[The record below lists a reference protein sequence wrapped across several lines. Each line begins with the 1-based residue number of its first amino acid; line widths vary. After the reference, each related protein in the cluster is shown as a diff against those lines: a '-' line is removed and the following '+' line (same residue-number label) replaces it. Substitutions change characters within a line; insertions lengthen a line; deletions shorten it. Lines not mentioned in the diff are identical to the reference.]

1 MRSRHRLARA
11 NGLLFVSSALLLT
24 SCGGSNSTPP
34 PPPVAP
40 SIATQPTGQTVTA
53 GQRASFSVAATGTA
67 PLSYQWQKNGA
78 NIVGATSAS
87 YTSPATT
94 TPDSGS
100 TFRAVVSNTAGTA
113 TSAAANLAVN
123 AAPQFHLMGIQQS
136 PFPSDFLTVS
146 DSGQNTALRVNL
158 PKPDCNARPSDCQ
171 DIDLLNQLDGFSA
184 QTRLEIPFDG
194 AIDSTTVNSSTVF
207 FVSLGDVVAGGA
219 AGGKRVGV
227 NQVVWDPAS
236 STLFVE
242 SDELLEQ
249 HTRYVALVTTG
260 VKDTNGKPV
269 VPPMEF
275 TQFLSPQFV
284 PPDPQTA
291 AYHTELI
298 TSLANNALASVPSV
312 SIVAA
317 TVFTTQSVTSFLEKV
332 RNQIKAAMPAP
343 ADFLLGTMGERTVFA
358 KSAVS
363 SIVFNQQ
370 DLQDTTAPNA
380 FSQPR
385 MNLALLDLV
394 LSSVGTIAFGKYK
407 SPDYQIAPGVLPDLP
422 THSGV
427 PQAQQIADIYFT
439 LFVPASA
446 KPATG
451 WPVAIFGHGG
461 GANKNQAPLR
471 VASIMA
477 AHGIA
482 TIAINAVGHGGGPLG
497 NLVVTAGGTSVTL
510 PAGGRT
516 VDVNGNGV
524 FEPQEGLFATALC
537 GLSCLSPGPR
547 SILVVRD
554 GRRQSTVDL
563 MQLVRVIQVGV
574 DVDGDGIADL
584 DPMRVYYFGGSFGGT
599 GGVMFLA
606 VEPDVHAGVPVV
618 FGGHT
623 VDEMRLSSGERDVLG
638 SLVYGRTPSLLNGGT
653 PDLVNDIFPFNDNL
667 PLRNQPPVINT
678 VAGAIEIQEL
688 ESRMRWVQMSGVP
701 AASAPYL
708 RREPLAGSSPKSV
721 IMQFAKGDIS
731 LPNPNST
738 ATLRAG
744 QLADRTTY
752 FRNDLAFAA
761 NPNFDKDPHN
771 FLFQVTFNL
780 DPGVIQVAVEAQTQI
795 AVFFASDGQMV
806 VDPDGPGPLFEVPIV
821 GPLPENLNYIP

>member
-1 MRSRHRLARA
+1 MRGSTVA
-11 NGLLFVSSALLLT
+11 NTLLFVGSALLLT
-24 SCGGSNSTPP
+24 SCGGGNSTPP

-40 SIATQPTGQTVTA
+40 SITTQPTSQTVTA
-53 GQRASFSVAATGTA
+53 GQTGSFSVAATGTA

-78 NIVGATSAS
+78 NIVGATTAS
-87 YTSPATT
+87 YTTPVTT
-94 TPDSGS
+94 SSDSAS
-100 TFRAVVSNTAGTA
+100 TFQALVSNTAGTA
-113 TSAAANLAVN
+113 TSAAATLTVN
-123 AAPQFHLMGIQQS
+123 AAPQFHLTGMQQS
-136 PFPSDFLTVS
+136 PFPSDFFTVS

-171 DIDLLNQLDGFSA
+171 DIDVINHLDGFSA

-194 AIDSTTVNSSTVF
+194 AIDPSTVNGSTVF
-207 FVSLGDVVAGGA
+207 FVSLGDVVPGGA
-219 AGGKRVGV
+219 PGGNRIGV

-260 VKDTNGKPV
+260 IKDTNGKPV
-269 VPPMEF
+269 VTSAEF

-291 AYHTELI
+291 AYHTELVA
-298 TSLANNALASVPSV
+298 SLANNALASVPPS
-312 SIVAA
+312 SIAA
-317 TVFTTQSVTSFLEKV
+317 AAVFTTQSVTSFLEKV
-332 RNQIKAAMPAP
+332 RDQIKAATPAP
-343 ADFLLGTMGERTVFA
+343 ADFLLGTMVERTVFA

-363 SIVFNQQ
+363 SIVFNQE
-370 DLQDTTAPNA
+370 DTTAPT

-385 MNLALLDLV
+385 MNLALLDV
-394 LSSVGTIAFGKYK
+394 APSSVGTIAFGKYK

-422 THSGV
+422 TRTGV
-427 PQAQQIADIYFT
+427 PQAQQTADIYFT
-439 LFVPASA
+439 LFLPASA

-461 GANKNQAPLR
+461 GADKNQAPLR

-516 VDVNGNGV
+516 VDVNGDGI
-524 FEPQEGLFATALC
+524 FDSQEGLFATALC
-537 GLSCLSPGPR
+537 GPSCLSPGPR

-584 DPMRVYYFGGSFGGT
+584 DPMRVYYFGASFGGT
-599 GGVMFLA
+599 GGVIFLA

-623 VDEMRLSSGERDVLG
+623 VDELRLSSGERDVLG
-638 SLVYGRTPSLLNGGT
+638 SLLYGRTPSLLNARP
-653 PDLVNDIFPFNDNL
+653 PDLVNDIFPFNDNM
-667 PLRNQPPVINT
+667 PLRNQPPVVNT

-688 ESRMRWVQMSGVP
+688 EGRMRWVQMSGVP
-701 AASAPYL
+701 AANAPYL

-731 LPNPNST
+731 LPNPDST

-744 QLADRTTY
+744 HLADRTTY

-780 DPGVIQVAVEAQTQI
+780 DPGVVQVAVEAQTQI

-806 VDPDGPGPLFEVPIV
+806 VDPDGSGPLFEVPIA
-821 GPLPENLNYIP
+821 GPLPEDLNFIP

>member
-1 MRSRHRLARA
+1 MRRSSVT
-11 NGLLFVSSALLLT
+11 NTILFVGSALLLT
-24 SCGGSNSTPP
+24 SFSRANSIPP
-34 PPPVAP
+34 PRPAVK
-40 SIATQPTGQTVTA
+40 
-53 GQRASFSVAATGTA
+53 SVAAH
-67 PLSYQWQKNGA
+67 
-78 NIVGATSAS
+78 
-87 YTSPATT
+87 
-94 TPDSGS
+94 
-100 TFRAVVSNTAGTA
+100 
-113 TSAAANLAVN
+113 
-123 AAPQFHLMGIQQS
+123 FHLSRKHQML
-136 PFPSDFLTVS
+136 FPSDFFTVS
-146 DSGQNTALRVNL
+146 DSRQNTGLRVNL

-171 DIDLLNQLDGFSA
+171 DVDLLNRLDGFSV
-184 QTRLEIPFDG
+184 QTRLEIPFDEM
-194 AIDSTTVNSSTVF
+194 IDPATVSSSTVF
-207 FVSLGDVVAGGA
+207 FVSLGDVVPGGA
-219 AGGKRVGV
+219 TGGKRIGV

-236 STLFVE
+236 LTLFVE

-249 HTRYVALVTTG
+249 HTRYVALVTKK
-260 VKDTNGKPV
+260 VKDAHGKPV
-269 VPPMEF
+269 GPPMEF
-275 TQFLSPQFV
+275 MQFLSPQFV
-284 PPDPQTA
+284 PADPHAA
-291 AYHTELI
+291 AYHTELVAA
-298 TSLANNALASVPSV
+298 LANKALASIPPG
-312 SIVAA
+312 SIAAA

-332 RNQIKAAMPAP
+332 RDQIKADTPAP

-358 KSAVS
+358 KSGMS
-363 SIVFNQQ
+363 SIVFNQE
-370 DLQDTTAPNA
+370 DSTAPT

-385 MNLALLDLV
+385 MNLRLLDLAP
-394 LSSVGTIAFGKYK
+394 SSVGTIAFGKYS

-422 THSGV
+422 TRSGV
-427 PQAQQIADIYFT
+427 PQAQQMADIYFT
-439 LFVPASA
+439 LFLPSSA

-482 TIAINAVGHGGGPLG
+482 TIAINSVGHGGGPLG
-497 NLVVTAGGTSVTL
+497 NLVVTVGSTSVTL

-516 VDVNGNGV
+516 VDVNGDGI
-524 FEPQEGLFATALC
+524 FDSQENCIAAA
-537 GLSCLSPGPR
+537 PR
-547 SILVVRD
+547 TILVLRD
-554 GRRQSTVDL
+554 CRRQSTVDL

-584 DPMRVYYFGGSFGGT
+584 DPLRVYYFGASFGGT
-599 GGVMFLA
+599 GGVILLA

-623 VDEMRLSSGERDVLG
+623 VDELRLSPGERDFLG
-638 SLVYGRTPSLLNGGT
+638 SLLYARTPSLLNAGP
-653 PDLVNDIFPFNDNL
+653 PDLVNGIFPFNDNL
-667 PLRNQPPVINT
+667 PLRNQPPVVNT

-688 ESRMRWVQMSGVP
+688 EGRMRWVQMSGVP
-701 AASAPYL
+701 AANAPYL

-744 QLADRTTY
+744 ELADRTTY

-780 DPGVIQVAVEAQTQI
+780 DPGVITVAMQAQTQI
-795 AVFFASDGQMV
+795 AIFFASDGQTV
-806 VDPDGPGPLFEVPIV
+806 VDPDGLGPLFEVPID
-821 GPLPENLNYIP
+821 GPLPEDLNFIP